1 MASHAEGMT
10 EEDRVMLRRAIE
22 LSAEAG
28 AAGDRP
34 YGAVLASAG
43 RVVAEARNRQ
53 SSLADCTA
61 HAEMVLVR
69 DAQARGGPAAAEGA
83 TVYASGE
90 PCAMCAAALFWAGV
104 SRVVYAASQAEM
116 ARIMGGPTLPI
127 AARTVLAGASRAV
140 QVDGPWLEAEAGAV
154 LQAAAAR

>member
-1 MASHAEGMT
+1 MT
-10 EEDRVMLRRAIE
+10 DDDARCLRRAIE
-22 LSAEAG
+22 LSRDAA
-28 AAGDRP
+28 AAGDMP
-34 YGAVLASAG
+34 YGAVGVIDGL
-43 RVVAEARNRQ
+43 VTAEATNQ
-53 SSLADCTA
+53 QITQADCTA

-69 DAQARGGPAAAEGA
+69 RAQSRSGADALRGA

-90 PCAMCAAALFWAGV
+90 PCAMCCGALFWAGV
-104 SRVVYAASQAEM
+104 RRVVYAASQTEM
-116 ARIMGGPTLPI
+116 TRILGGPTLPI